1 MRRLL
6 VGVLAIAMLAN
17 ATAQAQDSDA
27 KEGGGVRLIQLLA
40 FMAPT
45 RNTDTGKKDQAPIT
59 ITLEVPR
66 KDQVEFICRL
76 EPRLRDA
83 LLETLFTYPIPMD
96 ARRNLDFE
104 VVRAHL
110 LAATNRALR
119 RDIVTGVLVETGVKH
134 VKTSGSKFAGAVGC
148 RDVR

>member
-6 VGVLAIAMLAN
+6 VGALAIAMLAN

-27 KEGGGVRLIQLLA
+27 KDGVRLIQLLA

-45 RNTDTGKKDQAPIT
+45 RNTDTGKKDKAPIT
-59 ITLEVPR
+59 ITLEVPEQ
-66 KDQVEFICRL
+66 DHVSIICRL

-96 ARRNLDFE
+96 AQRNLDVE
-104 VVRAHL
+104 GVRPHL

-119 RDIVTGVLVETGVKH
+119 RDIVTGVLIEMGVKH
-134 VKTSGSKFAGAVGC
+134 VKKGDSKTAGSIGC
-148 RDVR
+148 KGLQ